1 MSPIYEESSASIS
14 ALSKDHA
21 YVNGDFQRRL
31 LEEELRLRS
40 EVSWFLEPVL
50 RPVVLLTNRPYQL
63 KYSLAQIFELFFL
76 S

>member
-31 LEEELRLRS
+31 LEEDLRLRS
-40 EVSWFLEPVL
+40 EVSCLFAL
-50 RPVVLLTNRPYQL
+50 RPAVLLSNRLQRFRF
-63 KYSLAQIFELFFL
+63 SLAQIFELLFL